1 MLLLGLNDSK
11 NTIAHNNDSLNL
23 GITVSSYF
31 FLATDIPTSPQQK
44 IFISAVFRC
53 PATILWVKSFSGK
66 GVGSVYLHFCDYSGT
81 SARERGLVAKENWK
95 PMDPRNFGYDVRV
108 RPNADRPY
116 RLWG

>member
-31 FLATDIPTSPQQK
+31 VLTTDIPTSPQQN
-44 IFISAVFRC
+44 IPISTVFHC
-53 PATILWVKSFSGK
+53 PAKILCVKSLSGK

-116 RLWG
+116 RL